1 MDLGS
6 RHGESDPARR
16 IEALK
21 PLLRKVL
28 TALGEDP
35 DRDGLRK
42 TPERWAKALLEY
54 TRGEQQDAQEHLRVV
69 FELDEDDYPLG
80 SDDMVIVDSIEF
92 ASTCEHHLA
101 PFRGRIHLAYIPDPD
116 SRVITGLSK
125 LSRVV
130 EVFAARLQVQERM
143 TQQIARAI
151 DENLSPLGV
160 IVVTQAVHYCMIQ
173 RGVKQAAS
181 TTTTTARRG
190 VFLAKPELEARFQ
203 EYLRMRLDGPSFSA
217 AGPTATTRANRHG
230 LGAPSRLP
238 FHTAMHK
245 GPLSR
250 VTARDVSAGTV

>member
-6 RHGESDPARR
+6 RHGESDTARR
-16 IEALK
+16 VEALK

-28 TALGEDP
+28 AALGENP

-54 TRGEQQDAQEHLRVV
+54 TRGEQQEAQEHLKVV

-130 EVFAARLQVQERM
+130 EVFAARPPGPGAHDTADSPGDRREPEPPGGHSRNPGRSLLHDPARCEAGRIDHHHHRTPRSVPGK
-143 TQQIARAI
+143 ARA
-151 DENLSPLGV
+151 
-160 IVVTQAVHYCMIQ
+160 
-173 RGVKQAAS
+173 
-181 TTTTTARRG
+181 
-190 VFLAKPELEARFQ
+190 
-203 EYLRMRLDGPSFSA
+203 
-217 AGPTATTRANRHG
+217 
-230 LGAPSRLP
+230 
-238 FHTAMHK
+238 
-245 GPLSR
+245 
-250 VTARDVSAGTV
+250 

>member
-1 MDLGS
+1 MPQPSEGRPD
-6 RHGESDPARR
+6 DVRR
-16 IEALK
+16 VETLM
-21 PLLRKVL
+21 PLLRSVL
-28 TALGEDP
+28 SELGEDP
-35 DRDGLRK
+35 DRDGLRR

-54 TRGEQQDAQEHLRVV
+54 TRGERQDAESHLNVV

-116 SRVITGLSK
+116 RRVITGLSK

-173 RGVKQAAS
+173 RGVRQAAS
-181 TTTTTARRG
+181 ATTTTARRG
-190 VFLAKPELEARFQ
+190 VFLEKSDLEARFQ
-203 EYLRMRLDGPSFSA
+203 EYLRLRVDGDA
-217 AGPTATTRANRHG
+217 
-230 LGAPSRLP
+230 LL
-238 FHTAMHK
+238 
-245 GPLSR
+245 
-250 VTARDVSAGTV
+250 

>member
-1 MDLGS
+1 MDLGP

-16 IEALK
+16 VEALK
-21 PLLRKVL
+21 PLLRRVL
-28 TALGEDP
+28 AALGEDP

-54 TRGEQQDAQEHLRVV
+54 TRGHQQDAQEHLKVV
-69 FELDEDDYPLG
+69 FELDEHDYPLG

-203 EYLRMRLDGPSFSA
+203 EYLRMRLDGSV
-217 AGPTATTRANRHG
+217 
-230 LGAPSRLP
+230 L
-238 FHTAMHK
+238 
-245 GPLSR
+245 
-250 VTARDVSAGTV
+250 

>member
-1 MDLGS
+1 MELGS
-6 RHGESDPARR
+6 RHGEADRSRR
-16 IEALK
+16 VEALK

-28 TALGEDP
+28 AALGEDP

-54 TRGEQQDAQEHLRVV
+54 TRGEQQNAQEHLRVV

-173 RGVKQAAS
+173 RGVKQASS

-190 VFLAKPELEARFQ
+190 VFLAKAR
-203 EYLRMRLDGPSFSA
+203 A
-217 AGPTATTRANRHG
+217 
-230 LGAPSRLP
+230 
-238 FHTAMHK
+238 
-245 GPLSR
+245 
-250 VTARDVSAGTV
+250 